1 MLEKIADQTREE
13 IQLYC
18 NMETLRPFT
27 MNVTEYLK
35 LKEDRITAF
44 ALVRHNSSSAT
55 VSMSSATTFRLA
67 DIGGIVRTFHANEE
81 NLLSI
86 LSDYGVRISSAKQ
99 LARIN
104 SDEYDAELSVIS
116 HVAAYFE
123 LSSKRIVDDIP
134 KVFET
139 VFARDFGQGLGKS
152 LKTTLQLV
160 GERGVENCGRYVRDE
175 PDIQSKRDDL
185 TRQQEILKK
194 ALDTVHQFFK

>member
-1 MLEKIADQTREE
+1 MLEKTADLTRDQ

-18 NMETLRPFT
+18 SMENLRPFT
-27 MNVTEYLK
+27 MNVAEYLK
-35 LKEDRITAF
+35 LKEDRTTAF
-44 ALVRHNSSSAT
+44 ALVRHSNSSAT
-55 VSMSSATTFRLA
+55 ASMSSATTFRLA
-67 DIGGIVRTFHANEE
+67 DIGGVVRIFHANEE

-86 LSDYGVRISSAKQ
+86 LSDYGVRISSTKQ

-104 SDEYDAELSVIS
+104 SDDYDAELSVIS
-116 HVAAYFE
+116 HVAAYFD

-139 VFARDFGQGLGKS
+139 VFARDFGQGLS
-152 LKTTLQLV
+152 MTLKTTLKLV

-194 ALDTVHQFFK
+194 ALDTVHRFFK